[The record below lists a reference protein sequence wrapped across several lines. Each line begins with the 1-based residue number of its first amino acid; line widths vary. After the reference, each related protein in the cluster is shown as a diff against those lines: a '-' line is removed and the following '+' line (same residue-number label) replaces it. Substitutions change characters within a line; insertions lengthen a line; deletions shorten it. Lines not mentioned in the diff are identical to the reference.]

1 MWDVTIIGG
10 GASGLA
16 AALTA
21 ARSGAQVLLLEKEKR
36 LGRKL
41 AATGNGWC
49 NFTHKGFTTA
59 NYHGATPYF
68 ISEVLNTHHEADTLA
83 FFSELGVVAFCDE
96 RGRYYPYSKNAGA
109 VVDALR
115 FACADCGVT
124 LRTEAPVDRLLKKG
138 DHFTLRTKE
147 KIESSRT
154 VIIACGGEA
163 APQLGGCR
171 DGYDFLR
178 HLGHDLIP
186 TRPAIVQLV
195 AKEEAV
201 RALKGLH
208 WQVVASASGRKE
220 AGELLFTG
228 YGLSGPVI
236 LQLSE
241 ALSAALVTAKE
252 VPVTIDLLPD
262 WQEERLVQTL
272 KERRRLLSDRALGDF
287 FVGFLPRPL
296 ASALLRAANSGKQNR
311 PVKDLSD
318 NQLAE
323 LAHLAKAFVVP
334 VIGTRPFRDAQAT
347 AGGIDCAD
355 FDPASLMS
363 WRVSGL
369 FACGE
374 VLDVLGDCG
383 GYNLQ
388 WAWSS
393 GRLAGRSAA
402 LWADATGR

>member
-16 AALTA
+16 AALAA
-21 ARSGAQVLLLEKEKR
+21 ARSGAQVLLLEKQKR
-36 LGRKL
+36 VGRKL

-59 NYHGATPYF
+59 NYHGAPPYF
-68 ISEVLNTHHEADTLA
+68 VSEALTQFDEVDTLQ

-96 RGRYYPYSKNAGA
+96 RDRYYPYSKNAGA

-115 FACADCGVT
+115 FACAEAGVT
-124 LRTEAPVDRLLKKG
+124 LRTEVMVKAVKNDGGK
-138 DHFTLRTKE
+138 FTVQSNEGT
-147 KIESSRT
+147 ESTRA

-171 DGYDFLR
+171 DGYLFLR
-178 HLGHDLIP
+178 HFGHVLVP

-195 AKEEAV
+195 AKQDAV
-201 RALKGLH
+201 RGLQGLH
-208 WQVVASASGRKE
+208 WDVVAAACGRKE
-220 AGELLFTG
+220 DGELLFTN

-241 ALSAALVTAKE
+241 TVGAALNDVAE

-262 WQEERLVQTL
+262 WLECDLLQMLN
-272 KERRRLLSDRALGDF
+272 ERRTLLADRPLGDF

-296 ASALLRAANSGKQNR
+296 ASALLRAAHCGKQNR
-311 PVKDLSD
+311 PAKELSD
-318 NQLAE
+318 DQLAA
-323 LAHLAKAFVVP
+323 LAHVAKAFVVP
-334 VIGTRPFRDAQAT
+334 VVDTRPFRDAQAT
-347 AGGIDCAD
+347 AGGIDSAD
-355 FDPASLMS
+355 FDPKTLMS
-363 WRVSGL
+363 WRVPGL

-393 GRLAGRSAA
+393 GRAAGTAA
-402 LWADATGR
+402 AVWADIISP